1 MFKVFSLFLSIF
13 IFSVAQANETVE
25 FETAQ
30 KLLTVIEVDKQM
42 LGGFE
47 AMLPIVNQLANKLKL
62 NAQET
67 EELKGIYRDW
77 FENDMDRV
85 KMRIEMAKLYSNH
98 FTMTEMKQIIDFYGT
113 PVGKKLIQQSPE
125 LAKLGAQIGME
136 EAQNKQHLLIE
147 KLTPFM
153 EEHSS
158 E

>member
-153 EEHSS
+153 EEHGAH
-158 E
+158 

>member
-1 MFKVFSLFLSIF
+1 MLKVFSLFLSIF

-98 FTMTEMKQIIDFYGT
+98 FTMSEMKQIIDFYGT

>member
-1 MFKVFSLFLSIF
+1 MLKVFSLFLSIF

-125 LAKLGAQIGME
+125 LAKLGAKIGME

-153 EEHSS
+153 EEHGAH
-158 E
+158 

>member
-98 FTMTEMKQIIDFYGT
+98 FTMSEMKQIIDFYGT

-153 EEHSS
+153 EEHGAY
-158 E
+158 

>member
-1 MFKVFSLFLSIF
+1 MFKVFSLFLSIL

-153 EEHSS
+153 EEHGAH
-158 E
+158 

>member
-98 FTMTEMKQIIDFYGT
+98 FTMSEMKQIIDFYGA

-153 EEHSS
+153 EEHGAH
-158 E
+158 

>member
-1 MFKVFSLFLSIF
+1 MFKVVSLFLSIL

-98 FTMTEMKQIIDFYGT
+98 FTMSEMKQIIDFYGT

-125 LAKLGAQIGME
+125 LAKLGAKIGME

-153 EEHSS
+153 EEHGAH
-158 E
+158 

>member
-98 FTMTEMKQIIDFYGT
+98 FTMSEMKQIIDFYGT

>member
-1 MFKVFSLFLSIF
+1 MFKVVSLFLSIS

-30 KLLTVIEVDKQM
+30 ELLTVMEVDKQM

-47 AMLPIVNQLANKLKL
+47 AMLPIVNQLADKLKL

-77 FENDMDRV
+77 FDNDIDRV
-85 KMRIEMAKLYSNH
+85 KMRTEIANLYSKQ
-98 FTMTEMKQIIDFYGT
+98 FTMSEMKQIIEFYGT
-113 PVGKKLIQQSPE
+113 PIGKKLIQQSPE
-125 LAKLGAQIGME
+125 LAKLGAQIGMA
-136 EAQNKQHLLIE
+136 EAQNKQHLLVE

>member
-98 FTMTEMKQIIDFYGT
+98 FTMSEMKQIIDFYGT

-153 EEHSS
+153 EEHGAH
-158 E
+158 

>member
-1 MFKVFSLFLSIF
+1 MLKVFSLFLSIF

-98 FTMTEMKQIIDFYGT
+98 FTMSEMKQIIDFYGT

-153 EEHSS
+153 EEHGAH
-158 E
+158 

>member
-1 MFKVFSLFLSIF
+1 
-13 IFSVAQANETVE
+13 
-25 FETAQ
+25 
-30 KLLTVIEVDKQM
+30 
-42 LGGFE
+42 
-47 AMLPIVNQLANKLKL
+47 
-62 NAQET
+62 
-67 EELKGIYRDW
+67 
-77 FENDMDRV
+77 MDRV

-125 LAKLGAQIGME
+125 LAKLGAKIGME
-136 EAQNKQHLLIE
+136 EAQNKQHLLVE